1 MFCNNQCLFAMMLY
15 FCADNHTEIFIH
27 MKTSLRID
35 VTNPNAITYVTEEL
49 GFTIL
54 GGIKMD
60 GLDRLRVTMRIEV
73 INRKFEHYQNN
84 AELAALPLNHNLDL
98 YNDVQVE
105 KLIRK
110 AAERLEVGTLQI
122 TKGIADI
129 TRQLELY
136 RLQQIEESQ
145 NEKVKNKKILTPE
158 EKEEAINFLM
168 QPGLMQRTN
177 EAIGKAG
184 VIGEAYN
191 RLLMYIIF
199 TSRKRENPLHIISFG
214 SSGAGKSHLQ
224 EKVAELIPEED
235 KIESTSLTSNALYYF
250 GEYDLQHKLILIED
264 MDGAETVMYALRELI
279 SKKHI
284 IKLVPLKDTKGVTKT
299 ITFKVKGPVTV
310 AGCTTQERIYED
322 NANRSFLIYI
332 DESKQQDESIMHY
345 QRKKSAGTINSEEE
359 RTIKTLLQNTQRLLQ
374 PVAVRNPYAEL
385 LQIPNEVFKPRRTN
399 AHYLQFIE
407 AVTFYHQ
414 YQREKHTDKAT
425 GETYINTTLEDIEE
439 ANKLMKEVLL
449 RKADEL
455 SGATRNYFE
464 QLKELLQQQKKST
477 FTNKEAKQLLR
488 LPISTV
494 KRYNL
499 ELLQSSYIK
508 KIDNKKTKAY
518 HFEITSY
525 EEYNQLQNSI
535 TTVLDNIYSN
545 LTAHRL
551 TTAQINGEPVKH
563 KPAKALIAT
572 AQ

>member
-1 MFCNNQCLFAMMLY
+1 MI
-15 FCADNHTEIFIH
+15 ADFKLNIA
-27 MKTSLRID
+27 
-35 VTNPNAITYVTEEL
+35 NPNAITYCTEEL

-54 GGIKMD
+54 GGIRLD
-60 GLDRLRVTMRIEV
+60 GLDRLRVTIRIEV

-129 TRQLELY
+129 TKQLEIY
-136 RLQQIEESQ
+136 RLQQIEQ
-145 NEKVKNKKILTPE
+145 QQTTAEKQKKILTPGE
-158 EKEEAINFLM
+158 RETAINFLM
-168 QPGLMQRTN
+168 QPNLMQRTN
-177 EAIGKAG
+177 ELIGKAG
-184 VIGEAYN
+184 VIGEQYN
-191 RLLMYIIF
+191 KLLMYIIF

-224 EKVAELIPEED
+224 EKIAELIPEED
-235 KIESTSLTSNALYYF
+235 KVPSTSFTSNALYYM
-250 GEYDLQHKLILIED
+250 GEYDLQHKIILIED
-264 MDGAETVMYALRELI
+264 MDGAEAVLYALRELI

-284 IKLVPLKDTKGVTKT
+284 IKLVPQKDSKGVTRT
-299 ITFKVKGPVTV
+299 IMFKVKGPVTV
-310 AGCTTQERIYED
+310 AGCTTQEQIYED

-332 DESKQQDESIMHY
+332 DESKEQDEKIMQY

-359 RTIKTLLQNTQRLLQ
+359 KQIQELLQNTQRLLQ
-374 PVAVRNPYAEL
+374 PVSVRNPYAEL
-385 LQIPNEVFKPRRTN
+385 LQIPGEVFKPRRTN

-414 YQREKHTDKAT
+414 YQREKQTDPAT
-425 GETYINTTLEDIEE
+425 GEIFISTTLEDIAE

-464 QLKELLQQQKKST
+464 LLKTSLKENKQST
-477 FTNKEAKQLLR
+477 FTNKEVKQLLR

-499 ELLQSSYIK
+499 ELLQSNYIK
-508 KIDNKKTKAY
+508 RNDNKKTKAY

-525 EEYNQLQNSI
+525 EEYMQLSNSI
-535 TTVLDNIYSN
+535 ATVLDNIYKTLSN
-545 LTAHRL
+545 GEGTAHRL
-551 TTAQINGEPVKH
+551 TTAQMNGEPVKS
-563 KPAKALIAT
+563 KRSKTLTVPA
-572 AQ
+572 Q

>member
-1 MFCNNQCLFAMMLY
+1 MDL
-15 FCADNHTEIFIH
+15 
-27 MKTSLRID
+27 KID
-35 VTNPNAITYVTEEL
+35 ISNPNAITYVTEEL

-54 GGIKMD
+54 GGIRMD
-60 GLDRLRVTMRIEV
+60 GLDRLRVTIRIEV

-84 AELAALPLNHNLDL
+84 PEIAALPVNHNLDL

-122 TKGIADI
+122 TKSIADI

-136 RLQQIEESQ
+136 RLQQIEQQQTAKE
-145 NEKVKNKKILTPE
+145 VKKKILTADE
-158 EKEEAINFLM
+158 REEAINFLM
-168 QPGLMQRTN
+168 QPNLIQRTN

-184 VIGEAYN
+184 IIGEMFN
-191 RLLMYIIF
+191 RLLMFIIF

-235 KIESTSLTSNALYYF
+235 KVPSTSFTSNALYYM
-250 GEYDLQHKLILIED
+250 GEYDLQHKIILIED
-264 MDGAETVMYALRELI
+264 MDGAETVLYALRELI

-284 IKLVPLKDTKGVTKT
+284 IKLVPQKDSNGATKT
-299 ITFKVKGPVTV
+299 IMVKVNGPVTV
-310 AGCTTQERIYED
+310 AGCTTQESIYED

-332 DESKQQDESIMHY
+332 DESKTQDENIMHY
-345 QRKKSAGTINSEEE
+345 QRKKSAGTVNITEESS
-359 RTIKTLLQNTQRLLQ
+359 IKSLLQNTQRLLQ
-374 PVAVRNPYAEL
+374 PIAVRNPFAEQ
-385 LQIPNEVFKPRRTN
+385 LQIPTEVFKPRRTN

-414 YQREKHTDKAT
+414 YQREKHTDKQT

-464 QLKELLQQQKKST
+464 QLKTLLQEQKQST
-477 FTNKEAKQLLR
+477 FTNKEIRKALR
-488 LPISTV
+488 LPGTTV
-494 KRYNL
+494 RRYHND
-499 ELLQSSYIK
+499 LLQNGYIK
-508 KIDNKKTKAY
+508 LQESKKKKGY
-518 HFEITSY
+518 CYEIVSY
-525 EEYNQLQNSI
+525 EEYNQLQNKI
-535 TTVLDNIYSN
+535 TVVLDEILNQ
-545 LTAHRL
+545 LRATAP
-551 TTAQINGEPVKH
+551 AVSQNQNGSMKR
-563 KPAKALIAT
+563 KPAKALET
-572 AQ
+572 VSQ

>member
-1 MFCNNQCLFAMMLY
+1 MA
-15 FCADNHTEIFIH
+15 TENKID
-27 MKTSLRID
+27 TS
-35 VTNPNAITYVTEEL
+35 NPNAITYCTEEL

-54 GGIKMD
+54 GGIRMD
-60 GLDRLRVTMRIEV
+60 GLDRLRVTIRIEV

-84 AELAALPLNHNLDL
+84 PEIAGLPVNHNLDL

-122 TKGIADI
+122 TKSIADI

-136 RLQQIEESQ
+136 RLQQIEEQ
-145 NEKVKNKKILTPE
+145 QTAKEVKKKILTPDE
-158 EKEEAINFLM
+158 REAAINFLM
-168 QPGLMQRTN
+168 QPNLIERTN

-184 VIGEAYN
+184 VIGENYN
-191 RLLMYIIF
+191 RLLMYLIF
-199 TSRKRENPLHIISFG
+199 TSRKRESPLHIISFG

-235 KIESTSLTSNALYYF
+235 KVPSTSFTSNALYYM
-250 GEYDLQHKLILIED
+250 GEYDLQHKIILIED

-284 IKLVPLKDTKGVTKT
+284 IKMVPQKDSKGITKT
-299 ITFKVKGPVTV
+299 MMFKVNGPVTV

-332 DESKQQDESIMHY
+332 DESKAQDENIMRY
-345 QRKKSAGTINSEEE
+345 QRKKSAGTVNTEEE
-359 RTIKTLLQNTQRLLQ
+359 KNIKALLQNTQRLLQ
-374 PVAVRNPYAEL
+374 PVQIRNPFAEL
-385 LQIPNEVFKPRRTN
+385 LQIPTEVFKPRRTN

-414 YQREKHTDKAT
+414 YQREKHTDKQT
-425 GETYINTTLEDIEE
+425 GETFINTTLEDIAA

-455 SGATRNYFE
+455 SGAIRNYFE
-464 QLKELLQQQKKST
+464 LLKTALQESKQST

-494 KRYNL
+494 KRHNA
-499 ELLQSSYIK
+499 ELVQSNYIK
-508 KIDNKKTKAY
+508 RTETEKTKAY
-518 HFEITSY
+518 HFEINSY

-535 TTVLDNIYSN
+535 AVVLDNIYNN
-545 LTAHRL
+545 LTAHEL
-551 TTAQINGEPVKH
+551 TMAQTISEPMKRKTV
-563 KPAKALIAT
+563 KALTAT

>member
-1 MFCNNQCLFAMMLY
+1 MT
-15 FCADNHTEIFIH
+15 TEN
-27 MKTSLRID
+27 KID
-35 VTNPNAITYVTEEL
+35 TTNPNAITYCTEEL

-54 GGIKMD
+54 GGIRMD
-60 GLDRLRVTMRIEV
+60 GLDRLRVTIRIEV

-84 AELAALPLNHNLDL
+84 PEIAALPVNHNLDL

-122 TKGIADI
+122 TKSIADI

-136 RLQQIEESQ
+136 RLQQLEELQ
-145 NEKVKNKKILTPE
+145 TKDEKQKKILTPDE
-158 EKEEAINFLM
+158 REAAINFLM
-168 QPGLMQRTN
+168 QPNLMQRTN
-177 EAIGKAG
+177 DSIGKAG
-184 VIGEAYN
+184 VIGENYN
-191 RLLMYIIF
+191 RLLMYVIF
-199 TSRKRENPLHIISFG
+199 TSRKRETPLHIISFG

-235 KIESTSLTSNALYYF
+235 KVPSTSFTTNALYYM
-250 GEYDLQHKLILIED
+250 GEYNLQHKLILIED
-264 MDGAETVMYALRELI
+264 MDGAEAVMYALRELI
-279 SKKHI
+279 SKKQI
-284 IKLVPLKDTKGVTKT
+284 IRLVPQKDSKGITKT
-299 ITFKVKGPVTV
+299 MMFKVNGPVTV

-332 DESKQQDESIMHY
+332 DESKAQDESIMHY
-345 QRKKSAGTINSEEE
+345 QRKKSAGTVNSEEE
-359 RTIKTLLQNTQRLLQ
+359 RQIKELLQNTQRLLQ
-374 PVAVRNPYAEL
+374 PVQIRNPFAEQ
-385 LQIPNEVFKPRRTN
+385 LQIPTEVFKPRRTN

-425 GETYINTTLEDIEE
+425 GETYISTTLEDIAA

-464 QLKELLQQQKKST
+464 LLKTALQENKQST
-477 FTNKEAKQLLR
+477 FTNKEARQLLR

-499 ELLQSSYIK
+499 ELLQSNCIK
-508 KIDNKKTKAY
+508 RNDNQKTKAY

-525 EEYNQLQNSI
+525 EEYNQLQTSI
-535 TTVLDNIYSN
+535 ATVLDNIYTN
-545 LTAHRL
+545 LTAHEP
-551 TTAQINGEPVKH
+551 TTAQTNSEPMKR
-563 KPAKALIAT
+563 KPAKLLTAT

>member
-1 MFCNNQCLFAMMLY
+1 MDLKIN
-15 FCADNHTEIFIH
+15 IG
-27 MKTSLRID
+27 
-35 VTNPNAITYVTEEL
+35 NPNAITYTTEEL

-54 GGIKMD
+54 GGIRMD
-60 GLDRLRVTMRIEV
+60 GLDRLRVTIRIEV
-73 INRKFEHYQNN
+73 ITRKFEHYQNSP
-84 AELAALPLNHNLDL
+84 EIAALPLNHNLDL

-110 AAERLEVGTLQI
+110 AAERLEIGTLQI
-122 TKGIADI
+122 TKAIADI
-129 TRQLELY
+129 TKQLEIY
-136 RLQQIEESQ
+136 RLQQIEQQQTAKE
-145 NEKVKNKKILTPE
+145 VKKKILSPSE
-158 EKEEAINFLM
+158 REEAINFLM
-168 QPGLMQRTN
+168 QPGLIERTN

-184 VIGEAYN
+184 VIGEEYN
-191 RLLMYIIF
+191 RLLMFIIF

-224 EKVAELIPEED
+224 EKVSELIPEED
-235 KIESTSLTSNALYYF
+235 KIPSTSFTSNALYYM
-250 GEYDLQHKLILIED
+250 GEYDLQHKIILIED
-264 MDGAETVMYALRELI
+264 MDGAETVLYALRELI

-284 IKLVPLKDTKGVTKT
+284 IKLVPQKDSKGITKT
-299 ITFKVKGPVTV
+299 ITFKVNGPVTV

-332 DESKQQDESIMHY
+332 DESKQQDEAIMHY

-359 RTIKTLLQNTQRLLQ
+359 RNIKALLQNTQRLLQ
-374 PVAVRNPYAEL
+374 PVAVRNPYAEF
-385 LQIPNEVFKPRRTN
+385 LQIPTEVFKPRRTN

-425 GETYINTTLEDIEE
+425 GETYINTTLEDIAE

-464 QLKELLQQQKKST
+464 QLKELLQEQNQST
-477 FTNKEAKQLLR
+477 FTNKEARQLLR

-499 ELLQSSYIK
+499 ELLQSNYIK
-508 KIDNKKTKAY
+508 KNDGKKTRAY
-518 HFEITSY
+518 YFEITSY
-525 EEYNQLQNSI
+525 EEYMQLSNNI
-535 TTVLDNIYSN
+535 ATVLDNIYSN
-545 LTAHRL
+545 LAAHEP
-551 TTAQINGEPVKH
+551 TTAQMNNEPMKRKPVK
-563 KPAKALIAT
+563 ALTAT